1 MADLRDLLKKY
12 FLVVRS
18 HDDQG
23 VIAPYTASF
32 YPKISLAYK
41 EVNEIHINIDSPPDN
56 DVFYDWRGSVYRDDD
71 AGEPCFVVYVNE
83 RFAGLYLLRLRS
95 LYATDWSH
103 DWECVRL
110 AREVIPRLISALGL
124 KPLTRAEREKI
135 YKTYKT
141 LKSNPLRITV
151 GGDPEFEMWRGS
163 TLVSADDYLNMGG
176 SIGTD
181 GARSQVELRPAPGT
195 PAQVVRNLRE
205 LIKEFARR
213 FPKYDLDAA
222 GHRYPCGGHIHI
234 GGIPDREPPGELLE
248 LLDDFVG
255 KPSLPLSGEARGEYR
270 RLSAWEDKPWGF
282 EYRTP
287 PAAVFSNPRVARTV
301 LKLARNLVTKFYSGR
316 ALEYNDPPGVEDYIR
331 VGGLTEREAAYLV
344 EFFRQG
350 VPRSLRIRA
359 AWGTFAPEEGL
370 AISFRD
376 DWLPER
382 KRLFRKV
389 LVKNLRRGEIVLY
402 GLASSRGFVATI
414 PGVPG
419 AAVLDDPPYAP
430 VNGQGRVW
438 VGLPWRLRMEEGV
451 DETLLREAAEVV
463 ARYCRQFF
471 RVSRRAR

>member
-1 MADLRDLLKKY
+1 MVDLKDLLKKY

-32 YPKISLAYK
+32 YSKISLAYK
-41 EVNEIHINIDSPPDN
+41 EVNEIHIDVDSPPD
-56 DVFYDWRGSVYRDDD
+56 DDDIFYDWRGYVYKDE
-71 AGEPCFVVYVNE
+71 AGEPCVVVYVND
-83 RFAGLYLLRLRS
+83 RFAGLYLPRLRS

-103 DWECVRL
+103 NWKSVQL
-110 AREVIPRLISALGL
+110 ARKVIPRLASALGL
-124 KPLTRAEREKI
+124 KPLTEAEKRKALREFA
-135 YKTYKT
+135 TST
-141 LKSNPLRITV
+141 LSKNSRVTV
-151 GGDPEFEMWRGS
+151 GGDPEFEMWRGN
-163 TLVSADDYLNMGG
+163 TLVSADDYLDMGD

-181 GARSQVELRPAPGT
+181 GARNQVELRPAPGT
-195 PAQVVRNLRE
+195 PSQVVRSLRE
-205 LIKEFARR
+205 LIKEFAKR

-222 GHRYPCGGHIHI
+222 GHKYPCGGHIHI

-248 LLDDFVG
+248 LLDDFIG
-255 KPSLPLSGEARGEYR
+255 KPSLPLSGEARGDYR

-359 AWGTFAPEEGL
+359 AWG
-370 AISFRD
+370 
-376 DWLPER
+376 
-382 KRLFRKV
+382 
-389 LVKNLRRGEIVLY
+389 
-402 GLASSRGFVATI
+402 
-414 PGVPG
+414 
-419 AAVLDDPPYAP
+419 
-430 VNGQGRVW
+430 
-438 VGLPWRLRMEEGV
+438 
-451 DETLLREAAEVV
+451 
-463 ARYCRQFF
+463 
-471 RVSRRAR
+471 